1 MSRLV
6 EFQDKE
12 VDRLRVMLGPLEST
26 EVLPVE
32 GDTESRRR
40 LGRAGVRGGVGPR
53 RGAVVAQRARRVS

>member
-1 MSRLV
+1 MSRDNV
-6 EFQDKE
+6 WNA

-40 LGRAGVRGGVGPR
+40 LGCARARGSVGPR
-53 RGAVVAQRARRVS
+53 RGAAVAQRARRVS